1 MPFFTDD
8 LWAGSEATF
17 TKLLEVEAW
26 ALEHRTEFQAFS
38 SAYQDKEEQKPYDVQ
53 DGVAIYRIAGP
64 LTNMDPVEAAW
75 WGVASYQGIQ
85 QDLLAAADDPEVQ
98 HILLDIDSGGGS
110 VAGIADTSEV
120 IKGLSKPT
128 TAYTSGSMYSA
139 AYWLASSVSE
149 SIHAAQMAGVG
160 SIGVIATHVERS
172 KMLEE
177 MGIKATVLRAGEFK
191 ALASAVEPLTDKAR
205 EQLQNRLD
213 TMYGFFV
220 SHVAEA
226 RKVSYDVC
234 DVTMA
239 QGREFI
245 GQQAKDAGLID
256 SVTSLTDLL
265 SKLAESI
272 DNDNQLPK
280 NIATHPQGRF
290 TMSKEQIE
298 QAAVSADQQDQ
309 EQEAEQAAVEQPV
322 EGAAVPAEAAQ
333 TDSALLVA
341 LKAEMQKTL
350 QLEASVA
357 SLTEKCDV
365 LHASNN
371 QMKDILLASVKQMAV
386 ALNQS
391 ADLAEVASVD
401 QLLEMHSHL
410 GSAFSKKFPTGGVAS
425 VAPEQADEGAT
436 KAYVPQHRSRVAAT
450 QLRR

>member
-38 SAYQDKEEQKPYDVQ
+38 SAYQDKEEQKPYAVQ
-53 DGVAIYRIAGP
+53 DGVAVYRIAGP

-85 QDLLAAADDPEVQ
+85 QDLLAAAVDPEVQ

-110 VAGIADTSEV
+110 VAGLADTSEV
-120 IKGLSKPT
+120 IKNLGKPT

-149 SIHAAQMAGVG
+149 GIHAAQMAGVG

-213 TMYGFFV
+213 TLYGFFV
-220 SHVAEA
+220 NQVAEA

-256 SVTSLTDLL
+256 SITSLTDLL
-265 SKLAESI
+265 TNIAQSI

-280 NIATHPQGRF
+280 NIATHPQGRY

-298 QAAVSADQQDQ
+298 QAAASADEQAQVQ
-309 EQEAEQAAVEQPV
+309 ESEQAAVEQPEASAPVV
-322 EGAAVPAEAAQ
+322 EEALS
-333 TDSALLVA
+333 DSALLVA

-371 QMKDILLASVKQMAV
+371 QMKDILLASVKQMSV

-401 QLLEMHSHL
+401 QLLEMHGQL
-410 GSAFSKKFPTGGVAS
+410 GSAFAKKFPAGGVAS
-425 VAPEQADEGAT
+425 VSTEQAGEGAT